1 MKSLEPIEVLK
12 LRDTLVSSL
21 KFWENPDDGFYR
33 SSPTARLSETPSFTN
48 TGVVLQAFN
57 ESGER
62 YLAQRLANRLLN
74 YLRDRN
80 YAPFPNEKAGAK
92 EKPHVICNAWITFG
106 ILNCYPSAANH
117 MRRICDWF
125 LDNQK
130 GDSSWNLIPG
140 EEMNYPAVTAYAL
153 GALLQLHKS
162 YTEIDYDS
170 AYIDRVAIAIEK
182 ATSYLFE
189 NCSPLA
195 RDQDLYLWPAN
206 LDDTGHVASFGTTAL
221 CLHVLCEAS
230 TVLGR
235 KGWEIS
241 AGKTLLT
248 LSTSF
253 DESTK
258 SNVIQVGRMRVNIW
272 DQIHANES
280 SLNYLWAFFSPV
292 HIATLLKFVENQQFM
307 SNEKYFGFIE
317 YLTRWILDN
326 TSDVGELTGIRGSQN
341 IPGVKTWSTAQSVI
355 ALSRMLNKRE
365 LFHVSF
371 PKSSRPL
378 RVFLCHSSNDKPLVR
393 ELYSRLSAEHIDTWL
408 DEEKLL
414 PGQDWKHE
422 ITKAVRSADVVIVC
436 LSRGSIGKAGYIQK
450 EIKDALDV
458 ADEQPEDTIFLIPL
472 KLEECEVPERL
483 GRWQW
488 VNYFDNNGYLRLM
501 NALRVR
507 ARTLNITLSTIL

>member
-1 MKSLEPIEVLK
+1 MNSLELNEVRM
-12 LRDTLVSSL
+12 LRDALIYSL
-21 KFWENPDDGFYR
+21 KCWENPEDGFYR

-62 YLAQRLANRLLN
+62 YLAQRLANRLLS
-74 YLRDRN
+74 YLRDRS
-80 YAPFPNEKAGAK
+80 YAPFPNEKTGAK
-92 EKPHVICNAWITFG
+92 EKNHVICNAWITFG
-106 ILNCYPSAANH
+106 ILNCYPSAADQ

-125 LDNQK
+125 LDSQK
-130 GDSSWNLIPG
+130 GDHSWNLIPG

-162 YTEIDYDS
+162 YAEIDYDS
-170 AYIDRVAIAIEK
+170 AYLNRIALAIEN
-182 ATSYLFE
+182 ATDYLLE
-189 NCSPLA
+189 NRSPFA
-195 RDQDLYLWPAN
+195 KDADLYLWPAN
-206 LDDTGHVASFGTTAL
+206 LDDTGHIASFGTTAL
-221 CLHVLCEAS
+221 CLHVICEAS

-235 KGWEIS
+235 NSWETR
-241 AGKTLLT
+241 AGNTLLM
-248 LSTSF
+248 LATSF

-258 SNVIQVGRMRVNIW
+258 SNIIQVGRMRVNIW

-292 HIATLLKFVENQQFM
+292 HIATLLKFVENHQFM
-307 SNEKYFGFIE
+307 SNEKYIGFIE

-326 TSDVGELTGIRGSQN
+326 TSDVGEFTGIRGSQN

-365 LFHVSF
+365 LFHVCF
-371 PKSSRPL
+371 PKSSRLL
-378 RVFLCHSSNDKPLVR
+378 RVFLCHSSNDKPQVR
-393 ELYSRLSAEHIDTWL
+393 ELYSRLSAESIDTWL
-408 DEEKLL
+408 DEEKIL

-436 LSRGSIGKAGYIQK
+436 LSCGSVGKAGYIQK

-458 ADEQPEDTIFLIPL
+458 ADEQPEGTIFLIPL

-483 GRWQW
+483 RRWQW

-501 NALRVR
+501 NALRFR
-507 ARTLNITLSTIL
+507 ARTLEITLPTVT